1 MFLGLSP
8 FGNALLEPRGQ
19 AAHVEGLGVGPEGLQ
34 RCQKGQGQPLSPRG
48 NRGQGLAVGLQT
60 EQGPRSP
67 GQGRRLGPVG
77 WVRPHSRSKSLTP
90 AFKSS
95 PPQPCGVRTR
105 LASCFSTPAPSPPP
119 LQAEVGTHAARP
131 SGTTKAFLEG
141 RALDCCC
148 HSNSGS
154 WVLRSEV
161 TSHLFPTQGSA
172 DPGSQVQ
179 GPSD

>member
-19 AAHVEGLGVGPEGLQ
+19 AARVGGLEVGPEGLQ
-34 RCQKGQGQPLSPRG
+34 CCQKGQGQPLSLRG

-95 PPQPCGVRTR
+95 PPQPCGVRTL
-105 LASCFSTPAPSPPP
+105 LASCGVLPAAIIARYTSSEWWQRSCHQKYSVEPTLKKSGLMNVSSPSN
-119 LQAEVGTHAARP
+119 LSFA
-131 SGTTKAFLEG
+131 
-141 RALDCCC
+141 
-148 HSNSGS
+148 
-154 WVLRSEV
+154 
-161 TSHLFPTQGSA
+161 
-172 DPGSQVQ
+172 
-179 GPSD
+179 